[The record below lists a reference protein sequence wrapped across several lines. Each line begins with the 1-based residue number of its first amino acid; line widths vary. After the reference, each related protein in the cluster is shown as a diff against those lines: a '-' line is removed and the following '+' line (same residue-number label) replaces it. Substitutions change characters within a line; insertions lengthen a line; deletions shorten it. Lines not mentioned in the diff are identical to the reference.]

1 MTRDEQPIQA
11 DLILTGASQVVPFSD
26 LPHGAVGEAVAE
38 GTVRDGAVACRD
50 GRIVFVGTA
59 AACRREVELKD
70 GGEEMD
76 CAGQVILP
84 GLIDAHTHLPFA
96 GERAAEFRLRLAG
109 KSYEEIAAAGGGI
122 LATVSATRAATD
134 DELLIGCRTRM
145 DRMLAFG
152 VTTAEAKSGY
162 GLSRDQEL
170 RLLRVVARAHDGH
183 PLDLVPTLLA
193 AHVLPPEFKDR
204 RDAYVDLIIREI
216 IPAAAR
222 EKLARFC
229 DVFIEDGAFNAAE
242 ARAILMAARG
252 AGMGLRVHVDQLTA
266 GGGAELAAELG
277 AASADHLEHVSR
289 EGMRALA
296 AAGTVAVLLPAVDLF
311 LRKTAYPPVAA
322 LLAAGVD
329 VALATDCNPGSCM
342 TENLPLA
349 ASLACLT
356 TGLDTDD
363 ALAGITARAA
373 RSLRLEDRG
382 TLELGSAADL
392 AVFAVADRAAILY
405 HFGIN
410 HCRTVVKNGKLVVRD
425 GIPD

>member
-1 MTRDEQPIQA
+1 
-11 DLILTGASQVVPFSD
+11 
-26 LPHGAVGEAVAE
+26 
-38 GTVRDGAVACRD
+38 GAVACRD

-59 AACRREVELKD
+59 PPCRRQVELRD
-70 GGEEMD
+70 GGEEID
-76 CAGQVILP
+76 CSGQVILP

-96 GERAAEFRLRLAG
+96 GERAGEFRLRLQG

-122 LATVSATRAATD
+122 LSTVVATREATD
-134 DELLIGCRTRM
+134 DDLLAGCRTRM

-216 IPAAAR
+216 IPAAAS

-229 DVFIEDGAFNAAE
+229 DVFVEDGAFSVAE
-242 ARAILMAARG
+242 ARAILAAGRE
-252 AGMGLRVHVDQLTA
+252 AGMDLRVHVDQLTA
-266 GGGAELAAELG
+266 GGGAELAAEMG
-277 AASADHLEHVSR
+277 AASADHLEHVSPA
-289 EGMRALA
+289 GMQALA
-296 AAGTVAVLLPAVDLF
+296 AAGTVAVLLPVVDLF
-311 LRKTAYPPVAA
+311 LRKTVYPPVAA

-373 RSLRLEDRG
+373 HSLRLEDRG
-382 TLELGSAADL
+382 TLDVGAAADL
-392 AVFAVADRAAILY
+392 AVFAVADRTTILY

-410 HCRTVVKNGKLVVRD
+410 HCRTVVKNGQVVMRD
-425 GIPD
+425 GTRA